1 MDIKDM
7 VTMRTLNNSTFQEI
21 GNSCGISRQAA
32 KQRIDTYNSRLEK
45 RKKELPLEKI
55 KYKGFYDYFL
65 KNPDVTVGNFAQK
78 VFGYGG
84 YKAKMVSFL
93 LGESNAT
100 FTISQMIKM
109 CDIIGKPFEEI
120 FQEC

>member
-1 MDIKDM
+1 MDVREMIEMK
-7 VTMRTLNNSTFQEI
+7 TSGNATFQEI
-21 GNSCGISRQAA
+21 GNFCGISRQAV
-32 KQRIDTYNSRLEK
+32 KQRIDVYNNKLEK
-45 RKKELPLEKI
+45 RRKELPLEKI

-65 KNPDVTVGNFAQK
+65 KNPDITVGKFAQK
-78 VFGYGG
+78 VFGYGN
-84 YKAKMVSFL
+84 YKTKMISFL

-109 CDIIGKPFEEI
+109 CEIVGKPFEEI